1 MVAKLFCKSRVETVR
16 TLKIYDLEDKPFDR
30 VEKGTKGRIMTFV
43 FPPHIDPKVDVLFS
57 DGRMFSIP
65 QRWLREAR

>member
-1 MVAKLFCKSRVETVR
+1 MGKLLCKSRVETVR

-30 VEKGTKGRIMTFV
+30 VEKGTKGQIMTFV
-43 FPPHIDPKVDVLFS
+43 FPFDPKVDVLFS

-65 QRWLREAR
+65 KRWLKEAR